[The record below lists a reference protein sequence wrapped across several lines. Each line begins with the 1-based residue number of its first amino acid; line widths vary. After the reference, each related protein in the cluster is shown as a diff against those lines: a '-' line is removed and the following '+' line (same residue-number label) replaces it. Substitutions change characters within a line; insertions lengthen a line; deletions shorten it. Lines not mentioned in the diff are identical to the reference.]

1 MVAQTP
7 IHLVQSLVLFSHSL
21 PALAGHSIGSPCQLF
36 ELQTPLLRWRALAP
50 ALDRSLARNPRSS
63 PIVSPSG
70 FALHRDY
77 DWCRHANLNPPLI
90 GSLLTPPSL
99 PLDQPANDRVLSDY
113 GQNWR
118 QPHSP
123 RCRQCGVL
131 EGFVAQTRWR
141 EREWKVFW
149 SAWTFSRFSLL
160 LYLVSVDL
168 QLVYGKYYP
177 HYSSYLNY
185 QITKSDRSTNRF
197 QPVLSNWNVWLYLSC
212 SHFMM
217 PFRKSLQLLDRCWL
231 PCLPIPTITLTVPGL
246 RFTPSQS
253 VRSTSQIINQ
263 HTPWHL
269 TFKTYHSRFK
279 TQCLHRISWKR
290 RNEIKQTLWALN
302 IIQFN
307 GNAIILRNEIVELS
321 TV

>member
-1 MVAQTP
+1 M
-7 IHLVQSLVLFSHSL
+7 
-21 PALAGHSIGSPCQLF
+21 
-36 ELQTPLLRWRALAP
+36 
-50 ALDRSLARNPRSS
+50 
-63 PIVSPSG
+63 
-70 FALHRDY
+70 
-77 DWCRHANLNPPLI
+77 ANLIHIIAVTWITRLQKVTVQPI
-90 GSLLTPPSL
+90 GFN
-99 PLDQPANDRVLSDY
+99 Q
-113 GQNWR
+113 
-118 QPHSP
+118 
-123 RCRQCGVL
+123 
-131 EGFVAQTRWR
+131 
-141 EREWKVFW
+141 FW
-149 SAWTFSRFSLL
+149 VIEMF
-160 LYLVSVDL
+160 YL
-168 QLVYGKYYP
+168 
-177 HYSSYLNY
+177 
-185 QITKSDRSTNRF
+185 
-197 QPVLSNWNVWLYLSC
+197 LYLSC

-279 TQCLHRISWKR
+279 TQCLLRISWKR